1 MLATLVPNPFHRPDW
16 VFEEKYD
23 GYRILAYKEG
33 AKVTLLS
40 RNGIDRTATFV
51 GVATALRQRGDRT
64 LILDGEVVAF
74 DSKGVSRFQLLQRGD
89 LQQRFAVFDCVYR
102 NGRDLRPEPLSRRR
116 RELEAALGEP
126 TEQMLICRRLAENR
140 FTAYR
145 IAKRKGFEGIVAK
158 DDDSLYEEGRS
169 RKWLK
174 VKVHQEEEFVMGGFK
189 APEGGR
195 KRLGALLLGAY
206 RGDELHF
213 VGKVGT
219 GFS

>member
-1 MLATLVPNPFHRPDW
+1 
-16 VFEEKYD
+16 
-23 GYRILAYKEG
+23 
-33 AKVTLLS
+33 
-40 RNGIDRTATFV
+40 
-51 GVATALRQRGDRT
+51 
-64 LILDGEVVAF
+64 
-74 DSKGVSRFQLLQRGD
+74 
-89 LQQRFAVFDCVYR
+89 
-102 NGRDLRPEPLSRRR
+102 
-116 RELEAALGEP
+116 
-126 TEQMLICRRLAENR
+126 MLICRRLAENG

-174 VKVHQEEEFVMGGFK
+174 VKVHQEEEFVMGGFT

-219 GFS
+219 GFSQPTLAALAEVFRHSFAAARRSLTHPARRKNVTWLDPGSSHRSHFRHERPTKGCASQSF